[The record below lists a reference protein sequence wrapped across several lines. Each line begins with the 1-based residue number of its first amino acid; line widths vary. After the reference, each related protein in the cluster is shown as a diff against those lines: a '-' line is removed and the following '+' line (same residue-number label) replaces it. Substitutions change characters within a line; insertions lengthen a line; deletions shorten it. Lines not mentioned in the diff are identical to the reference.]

1 MRTDL
6 SQFTQGEV
14 IEAAAEVANRGEPVT
29 TEAALEILL
38 WWEECEAEH
47 EAALEA
53 HANGTLEAAS
63 VSISPSVL
71 QRLELDVTTDDMI
84 EAEEMLRRLDAQTD
98 RTTLKYKVGDIVVI
112 WMDKKHSDGTP
123 MSYMARIKGVHKE
136 DACYTV
142 AEVNQNKPFS
152 PAIVNIAV
160 IIISLGVP

>member
-29 TEAALEILL
+29 TEATLEILL

-71 QRLELDVTTDDMI
+71 QQLELDDTTDDTVDDD
-84 EAEEMLRRLDAQTD
+84 EYLRRLVAQM
-98 RTTLKYKVGDIVVI
+98 DIV
-112 WMDKKHSDGTP
+112 
-123 MSYMARIKGVHKE
+123 
-136 DACYTV
+136 
-142 AEVNQNKPFS
+142 
-152 PAIVNIAV
+152 
-160 IIISLGVP
+160 